1 MKKFAPASIS
11 LRGLILIFV
20 LLAVIATLCNSL
32 FVAYGVQRDA
42 LINSALEGNRA
53 YAFKV
58 ASSID
63 EFLRSVDERLGYSSK
78 VLGSQFN
85 DPQVLKNEVERLQA
99 QDTELNSVVV
109 IDANGKALQIYPE
122 QPLITGTNID
132 SSEVQEALKAQRP
145 LVSHA
150 YETATGNLIVFI
162 SHPVLSPSGQY
173 LGLIGGS
180 IFIKQRGVLHT
191 LIASHALLDGTYAFV
206 ADDNRRLLYHWD
218 QHRIG
223 DVLPFSPTVDA
234 ALQGERGTMEAPNYK
249 GIDMLA
255 GYAQVERAHWAVVT
269 QQPRDQAL
277 APLGTLMRNMLVNI
291 VPAGL
296 AGLVLILL
304 GATLITRPLR
314 QLANSATQL
323 SAPEATER
331 LGSVNAWYAEAA
343 AIRSALLN
351 SVQLLQQKL
360 GRLRRAAESDA
371 LTGLANR
378 RAMDEGLRALD
389 QSGQHYCALALDID
403 RFKRVN
409 DTYGHDVGDLVLKQV
424 ASIIQDHSRA
434 EDLACRAGGEEFT
447 LLLPGISLATAGEVA
462 ERIRLAIATAVFE
475 QIESLTI
482 SIGVACRSDET
493 PTPETILKHADELL
507 YQAKQTGRNRVVV
520 QTLAVDA
527 IE

>member
-32 FVAYGVQRDA
+32 FVAYEVQRDA
-42 LINSALEGNRA
+42 LIKSALEANRA

-58 ASSID
+58 ASGID

-78 VLGSQFN
+78 VLGNQLN
-85 DPQVLKNEVERLQA
+85 DPQVLKDEVKRLQA
-99 QDTELNSVVV
+99 QDTELNSVMV
-109 IDANGKALQIYPE
+109 IDATGKALQIYPE
-122 QPLITGTNID
+122 QPLITGTHID
-132 SSEVQEALKAQRP
+132 SNEVQEALKAQRP

-234 ALQGERGTMEAPNYK
+234 ALQGERGTMEAANYK
-249 GIDMLA
+249 GVDMLA
-255 GYAQVERAHWAVVT
+255 GYAQVERARWAVVT
-269 QQPRDQAL
+269 QQPREQAL
-277 APLGTLMRNMLVNI
+277 SPLGTLMRNMLVNI

-296 AGLVLILL
+296 IGLILIFW

-314 QLANSATQL
+314 HLANSATQL

-378 RAMDEGLRALD
+378 RAMDEGLRTLD

-424 ASIIQDHSRA
+424 ASIIQEHSRA

-447 LLLPGISLATAGEVA
+447 LLLPDISLATAGEVA

-493 PTPETILKHADELL
+493 PTPEAILKHADELL

-527 IE
+527 ID